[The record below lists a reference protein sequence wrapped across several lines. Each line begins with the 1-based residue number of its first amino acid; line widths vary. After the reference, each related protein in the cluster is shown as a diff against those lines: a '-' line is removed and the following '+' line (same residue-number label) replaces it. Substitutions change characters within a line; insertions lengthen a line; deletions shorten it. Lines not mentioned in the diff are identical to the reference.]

1 MDISANSHQKLQA
14 VPFNRVWIDDTFWAS
29 RLKALK
35 ETTIL
40 ACLEQC
46 ERTGRIANF
55 AKAAGLAE
63 GPFQG
68 IFFDDSDVYKLL
80 EGASYSLMIHPD
92 PELEAQ
98 TDRIIDLIAAAQEED
113 GYLFTYYSLVT
124 PEQRW
129 TDMNK
134 HEMYCGGHLI
144 EAAIAYKQATGKS
157 KLLDTA
163 CKLAD
168 HYDNVFGPGKRHWVD
183 GHEEI
188 ELALVALYRE
198 TGEERYWKLALWLL
212 EERGHGHG
220 KGEIWDRDDMGAAYC
235 QDDKPVSELS
245 EVSGHAVRAMYL
257 YAAMAD
263 VAAMTGDKAYMDA
276 LDRVWS
282 SVVERNMYVTGGIG
296 QSKHNEGFTR
306 DYHLPNETAYCET
319 CAAVGMVLWNHRMNL
334 LHGHSKYADIVERA
348 MYNGAA
354 AGISLEG
361 DTFFYVNPLASHGD
375 HHRVPWFDCSC
386 CPTQLS
392 RFLPSVGHYI
402 YSVADRGIVVNQ
414 YVQGGTKVTMAE
426 TDVKLEQKTAYPYDG
441 DVQISVWPSE
451 TRRFELRLRYPGWCR
466 GMSVRVNGEAL
477 DAGDYALDSG
487 YLVVER
493 AWCAGDQVEL
503 QMEMPVKRVR
513 SRNEVE
519 DNAGRI
525 ALERGP
531 LVYCV
536 EKADNAHL
544 QFDSLVVPEHAPLVC
559 VRSRDFGPPVTVLR
573 GACPEGRTFTAI
585 PYCFWDNREPGFM
598 QVWLRER
605 QEEMLYKG

>member
-1 MDISANSHQKLQA
+1 MENAANSYRKLQA
-14 VPFNRVWIDDTFWAS
+14 VPFNRVRIDDTFWAS

-35 ETTIL
+35 ETTIT

-55 AKAAGLAE
+55 AKAAGLTE

-68 IFFDDSDVYKLL
+68 IYFDDSDVYKLL
-80 EGASYSLMIHPD
+80 EGASYSLMNHPD

-98 TDRIIDLIAAAQEED
+98 VDRIIGLIAAAQEED

-134 HEMYCGGHLI
+134 HEMYCGGHLM

-157 KLLDTA
+157 KLLDVA
-163 CKLAD
+163 CRLAD
-168 HYDNVFGPGKRHWVD
+168 HYDAVFGPGKRHWVD

-198 TGEERYWKLALWLL
+198 TKEERYWKLALWLL
-212 EERGHGHG
+212 EERGRGHG
-220 KGEIWDRDDMGAAYC
+220 KGEIWDREDMGPAYC
-235 QDDKPVSELS
+235 QDDKPVRELA

-263 VAAMTGDKAYMDA
+263 VAAMTGDKAYINA

-282 SVVERNMYVTGGIG
+282 SVAERNMYVTGGIG
-296 QSKHNEGFTR
+296 QSRHNEGFTR

-334 LHGHSKYADIVERA
+334 LHADGKYADIVERA

-354 AGISLEG
+354 AGISVKG
-361 DTFFYVNPLASHGD
+361 DRFFYVNPLASRGG

-392 RFLPSVGHYI
+392 RFLPSVGSYI
-402 YSVADRGIVVNQ
+402 YAVADNGVVVNQ
-414 YVQGGTKVTMAE
+414 YVQGE
-426 TDVKLEQKTAYPYDG
+426 TTVRTAGMDVRVEQKTAYPYNG
-441 DVQISVWPSE
+441 DVRLTVQPSASH
-451 TRRFELRLRYPGWCR
+451 RFELRLRYPGWCR
-466 GMSVRVNGEAL
+466 GMTVHVNGEVL
-477 DAGDYALDSG
+477 EAGDYTLDKG
-487 YLVVER
+487 YFVIER
-493 AWCAGDQVEL
+493 VWRAGDQVEVR
-503 QMEMPVKRVR
+503 MEMPILRVR
-513 SRNEVE
+513 SRSEVE
-519 DNAGRI
+519 DNAGRV

-531 LVYCV
+531 LLYCV
-536 EKADNAHL
+536 EKADNGHL
-544 QFDSLVVPEHAPLVC
+544 QFDDLVVPEHAPLAC
-559 VRSRDFGPPVTVLR
+559 VLSRNFGPPVTVLR
-573 GACPEGRTFTAI
+573 GAGFDGRAFTAI

-605 QEEMLYKG
+605 REETLYLG